1 MLSRNASKASPF
13 LNQHKFLCISV
24 LELKSWRCLLHR
36 LLVQFVCLSACAK
49 IKTEL
54 MLSPYADSNTSL
66 LMYSLVYLRAAT
78 KDEHLKYVSDSN
90 IDTLRSSF
98 KCRSF
103 LRSGAAFFSPGPPGP
118 PGVVIVEE
126 ITDTTATLS
135 WTRGL
140 DNHSPISTYNL
151 QARSPFS
158 LGWQTVKT
166 GNQ

>member
-1 MLSRNASKASPF
+1 MDQVELIQTATEIAFVVP
-13 LNQHKFLCISV
+13 LCHDIS
-24 LELKSWRCLLHR
+24 EA
-36 LLVQFVCLSACAK
+36 LLVQICNFICL
-49 IKTEL
+49 L
-54 MLSPYADSNTSL
+54 PLFP
-66 LMYSLVYLRAAT
+66 
-78 KDEHLKYVSDSN
+78 
-90 IDTLRSSF
+90 
-98 KCRSF
+98 
-103 LRSGAAFFSPGPPGP
+103 PGPPGP

-166 GNQ
+166 GNR

>member
-1 MLSRNASKASPF
+1 MKSLAAD
-13 LNQHKFLCISV
+13 LCQPESCFSLVCRV
-24 LELKSWRCLLHR
+24 L
-36 LLVQFVCLSACAK
+36 VCLCRDYSR
-49 IKTEL
+49 EL
-54 MLSPYADSNTSL
+54 MLSTHAHSCTSFVMCAWLHPLIATMHDEDITIWSSLTEIPPLCPDIPEAFGGSVCNWICL
-66 LMYSLVYLRAAT
+66 L
-78 KDEHLKYVSDSN
+78 
-90 IDTLRSSF
+90 F
-98 KCRSF
+98 P
-103 LRSGAAFFSPGPPGP
+103 PGPPGP

>member
-1 MLSRNASKASPF
+1 MASAYAYSCIYFSLFAWIHPLVCLITRMHEKDVTIWTSLKLLQTESLF
-13 LNQHKFLCISV
+13 LFLPCIVTFLKHEWFGRSNRQSNLSV
-24 LELKSWRCLLHR
+24 L
-36 LLVQFVCLSACAK
+36 
-49 IKTEL
+49 
-54 MLSPYADSNTSL
+54 
-66 LMYSLVYLRAAT
+66 
-78 KDEHLKYVSDSN
+78 
-90 IDTLRSSF
+90 TLF
-98 KCRSF
+98 P
-103 LRSGAAFFSPGPPGP
+103 PGPPGP

-135 WTRGL
+135 WTRGP

>member
-1 MLSRNASKASPF
+1 MLSRNASKASSF
-13 LNQHKFLCISV
+13 LNQHKILCRSV
-24 LELKSWRCLLHR
+24 LTQNLVLFGSSCSCL
-36 LLVQFVCLSACAK
+36 FCLFGCAK

-54 MLSPYADSNTSL
+54 MFLPYADSNTSL
-66 LMYSLVYLRAAT
+66 LMYSLLYLRAAMT
-78 KDEHLKYVSDSN
+78 DEHLKYILDSKR
-90 IDTLRSSF
+90 DRLRASF
-98 KCRSF
+98 KPFSLMRFS
-103 LRSGAAFFSPGPPGP
+103 AAFFSPGPPGP

-126 ITDTTATLS
+126 ITDATATLS